1 MALAGC
7 MAPTTGI
14 VRLNDGVMRA
24 ETVRQAEA
32 FCRTDGSPTRL
43 LEQPAGAAA
52 VLFRCD

>member
-14 VRLNDGVMRA
+14 VRLGDGVMRA

-52 VLFRCD
+52 VLFRCY